1 MHLVCKFTPS
11 SKLTL
16 QELQYVLTPDEC
28 IGQLSRVRNISD
40 VLSQLPK
47 PMAEQLPLAAKKDI
61 HSLFIAIKSQLTN
74 ANWVA
79 ISPLARKAPI
89 SPAQLNASGKFGSLI
104 DKIANGGQVAQVH
117 KAGYSAVTDDVPLA
131 RNLTYT
137 PATPAPDHKIVVEFA
152 GQWPSNAACLMLSKT
167 AAQKEKVTV
176 SKVDHDNAHRSLAT
190 FKGIDTEPRTL
201 YIKIP
206 CPGSA
211 QPLLLKLADSLIPV
225 DKDTDMDE
233 WDNVLVPVRPLIYA
247 TEDLDKSKLADAVE
261 GYVYIFWKKKLWRE
275 LTVSESGYFSDI
287 DIEYYRQL
295 AEDDPNRDERISSG
309 FNIPHLWLPYKIGG
323 EVQSGENGLGLMY
336 CRRRLNWTAIEQL
349 ESDSDVYDTSV
360 TATDELETYS
370 SQQAFDDQ
378 QHIVDIAIPE
388 LGIDAGEL
396 RSNLQSD
403 SAAFQSQKC
412 HKTAAIR
419 LKNNSGGPGI
429 VLRNQFDQRYANM
442 PYLLEAGSDQYERT
456 TDSKGFI
463 PLGEFLEFET
473 VLVGMQANEFDE
485 NYSDRMLVNI
495 GTLKDIDDEEG
506 IKQRLLNHDAADES
520 VLNGDDSAKKMALT
534 SLQYHCGLVVDACEN
549 EETLEWLKS
558 HDTE

>member
-1 MHLVCKFTPS
+1 MHLVCKFIPG
-11 SKLTL
+11 SKLTEN
-16 QELQYVLTPDEC
+16 ELQFVLTPDEC
-28 IGQLSRVRNISD
+28 IGQLSRMRKLSD

-47 PMAEQLPLAAKKDI
+47 SLSEQLAPSAKKDL
-61 HSLFIAIKSQLTN
+61 HSLFIAIKNQLSS
-74 ANWVA
+74 AQWVA
-79 ISPLARKAPI
+79 TSPLNRKAPI
-89 SPAQLNASGKFGSLI
+89 SQAQLKATPKFAALIESVSGSQTG
-104 DKIANGGQVAQVH
+104 QVH
-117 KAGYSAVTDDVPLA
+117 KAAYQMVTDDVPLP
-131 RNLTYT
+131 RVMTYT
-137 PATPAPDHKIVVEFA
+137 PVTPSPDHKIVVEFA
-152 GQWPSNAACLMLSKT
+152 GQWPSNAACLMLGKT
-167 AAQKEKVTV
+167 EAQKEKVTV
-176 SKVDHDNAHRSLAT
+176 SRVDHDHKHRSLAT
-190 FKGIDTEPRTL
+190 FKDLENEPKTL
-201 YIKIP
+201 YIRIP
-206 CPGSA
+206 CPG
-211 QPLLLKLADSLIPV
+211 QPTPILLKLAEDLTPV
-225 DKDTDMDE
+225 DKDTKMDE

-275 LTVSESGYFSDI
+275 LTVSGSGYFSDI

-323 EVQSGENGLGLMY
+323 EIQSGENGLGLMY
-336 CRRRLNWTAIEQL
+336 CRRRLNWIAIEQL
-349 ESDSDVYDTSV
+349 ESDSDIYDTSV
-360 TATDELETYS
+360 TVTDELETYS

-396 RSNLQSD
+396 RSNLQLD
-403 SAAFQSQKC
+403 SAAFQSQKF

-520 VLNGDDSAKKMALT
+520 VLNGDDSAKKIALT

>member
-1 MHLVCKFTPS
+1 MHLVCKFS
-11 SKLTL
+11 LGSKLTKK
-16 QELQYVLTPDEC
+16 ELQYVLTPDEC
-28 IGQLSRVRNISD
+28 IGQLSRMRNIPD

-47 PMAEQLPLAAKKDI
+47 TFSDQLPLSAKKDI
-61 HSLFIAIKSQLTN
+61 HSLLAAIKQELIK

-79 ISPLARKAPI
+79 TSLLTRHVSISE
-89 SPAQLNASGKFGSLI
+89 AQLKAYPKFGLLVSSLSLTDI
-104 DKIANGGQVAQVH
+104 DKVH
-117 KAGYSAVTDDVPLA
+117 KAGYQAVTDDVPLA

-137 PATPAPDHKIVVEFA
+137 PVTPSPDQKIVVEFA
-152 GQWPSNAACLMLSKT
+152 GQWPSNAACLMLGKT
-167 AAQKEKVTV
+167 DAQKEKVTV
-176 SKVDHDNAHRSLAT
+176 SKVDHDNQHRSLAT
-190 FKGIDTEPRTL
+190 FKGLENEPKTL
-201 YIKIP
+201 YIRIP
-206 CPGSA
+206 CPG
-211 QPLLLKLADSLIPV
+211 QPTPILLKLVEGLTPV

-349 ESDSDVYDTSV
+349 ESDSDIYDTSV
-360 TATDELETYS
+360 TVTDELETYS

-403 SAAFQSQKC
+403 SAAFQSQKF

-520 VLNGDDSAKKMALT
+520 VLNGDDTVKKMALT